1 MQYFDILKEL
11 DEVSKNP
18 HTGYRFRFVDAFLNA
33 FDDKEEITKEQIIEV
48 IGEICDDLHNAAY
61 FFDSLTEDIEKAES
75 EEEMIGF
82 LLEEPNL

>member
-18 HTGYRFRFVDAFLNA
+18 HTGYRFRFVDAFING
-33 FDDKEEITKEQIIEV
+33 FDDKKAIAKEQIITV

-75 EEEMIGF
+75 KEELIEL